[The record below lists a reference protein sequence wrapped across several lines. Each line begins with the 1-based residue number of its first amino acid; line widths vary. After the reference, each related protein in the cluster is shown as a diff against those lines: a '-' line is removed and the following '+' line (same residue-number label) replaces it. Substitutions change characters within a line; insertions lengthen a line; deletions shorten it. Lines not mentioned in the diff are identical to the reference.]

1 VALGYNSMTMMMTSP
16 SLLIAV
22 ALVFQRG
29 PDSLVARAREA
40 VRPLVDSVTLAQAGY
55 RPLAFGP
62 VRDLTPF
69 QGQHWFSIQ
78 GIVANQPVDL
88 LHPTFVMYLPLRDS
102 LIPVG
107 VAYSRRIGGTA
118 SVPTELAGTPTPWH
132 THVFC
137 RDVPGEGR
145 VLADGVEDCTD
156 RGGTPTPQQ
165 IAMVHTWIIANPDGP
180 NAHDNPTL
188 PFIATG
194 LKAPAHPTHD
204 DRLFAVALGESYGAK
219 LPEAHRIDHEAQL
232 AGTAQLLTEHRVALR
247 ELVPQLR
254 EAEKSG
260 DKGKF
265 ESLRKKTITSWNAL
279 LSTYHALAPT
289 PEIAKR
295 LDIELAELLG
305 DAEHRHP

>member
-1 VALGYNSMTMMMTSP
+1 MTMTSP
-16 SLLIAV
+16 TLLLAIALN
-22 ALVFQRG
+22 LVQG
-29 PDSLVARAREA
+29 TDSLVARAKDA
-40 VRPLVDSVTLAQAGY
+40 IRPLVDSARLVQAGY

-69 QGQHWFSIQ
+69 QGQHWLTFQ
-78 GIVANQPVDL
+78 RIVANEPVDL
-88 LHPTFVMYLPLRDS
+88 LHPTFVMYLPVRDS

-118 SVPTELAGTPTPWH
+118 PVPTDLAGTPTEWH

-137 RDVPGEGR
+137 RNVPGEGM
-145 VLADGVEDCTD
+145 VLADGVEDCKD

-194 LKAPAHPTHD
+194 LKSPAHPTRD

-232 AGTAQLLTEHRVALR
+232 AGTSQLLAEHRAALR
-247 ELVPQLR
+247 ALVPQLR
-254 EAEKSG
+254 DAEKSG
-260 DKGKF
+260 DKARF

-289 PEIAKR
+289 PEIANR
-295 LDIELAELLG
+295 LDIELAGLIS
-305 DAEHRHP
+305 DAEHRYP